1 MEDSYVLKRN
11 RSEHIQERQVKIKS
25 WLRQWLLMRGV
36 HH

>member
-1 MEDSYVLKRN
+1 MEESYVLKRH